1 MRKTGHRA
9 RREELSAGRIE
20 YIEAA
25 RQRLRSRRMRR
36 TMLLVALVAA
46 AVIYLT
52 GLVNTSVMLL
62 EDMADTVRIALMP
75 EQGFPQ
81 QTGAGAVYQ
90 AETLGGSFVV
100 LGEEG
105 CTVFSNGG
113 GRLNTVGTGYARPA
127 LAAGGNSFVLYNRSG
142 SELRVES
149 RTRELYTRQTEGHIY
164 LCALSD
170 RGELAVVTDDVRKL
184 ALLTIYDANRNEL
197 LTWSTTTA
205 EGVPLRM
212 DFSPDGTQ
220 LAIAAV
226 TAQDGQMVTN
236 LYLLNLRAGEPQL
249 LASEPGSTPLAL
261 TWCSNDR
268 LLAVCDT
275 HAALYG
281 SDGSAQGRYDFGG
294 QDVAALSAEGGGL
307 AVLFGSGPSSTAL
320 LLDGGLGVQYTG
332 PVPNAHGIVRGNG
345 AFYLLCESSVECYGL
360 DGAYQWSY
368 PLDARPQALLAGEDL
383 FVFAGNLVRS
393 VRVCGQSG
401 PADHSAPARR
411 GRQQRNAGTLTQCLI
426 KNFGYV
432 HESVICF

>member
-25 RQRLRSRRMRR
+25 RQRLRSRRIRR

-170 RGELAVVTDDVRKL
+170 RGELAVVADDVRKL

-368 PLDARPQALLAGEDL
+368 PLDARPQALLAREDL
-383 FVFAGNLVRS
+383 FVFAGNLVQRIIPPQPEEA
-393 VRVCGQSG
+393 GSG
-401 PADHSAPARR
+401 
-411 GRQQRNAGTLTQCLI
+411 GTLAL
-426 KNFGYV
+426 
-432 HESVICF
+432 

>member
-25 RQRLRSRRMRR
+25 RQRLRSRRIRR

-184 ALLTIYDANRNEL
+184 ALLTVYDANRNEL

-368 PLDARPQALLAGEDL
+368 PLDARPQALLAGKDL
-383 FVFAGNLVRS
+383 FVFAGNLVQRIIPPQPEAAS
-393 VRVCGQSG
+393 SG
-401 PADHSAPARR
+401 
-411 GRQQRNAGTLTQCLI
+411 
-426 KNFGYV
+426 
-432 HESVICF
+432 

>member
-25 RQRLRSRRMRR
+25 RQRLRSRRIRR

-75 EQGFPQ
+75 EHGFPQ

-383 FVFAGNLVRS
+383 FVFAGNLVQRI
-393 VRVCGQSG
+393 VPPQPEEADSG
-401 PADHSAPARR
+401 
-411 GRQQRNAGTLTQCLI
+411 GTLAL
-426 KNFGYV
+426 
-432 HESVICF
+432 

>member
-90 AETLGGSFVV
+90 DETLGGSFVA

-383 FVFAGNLVRS
+383 FVFAGNLV
-393 VRVCGQSG
+393 
-401 PADHSAPARR
+401 
-411 GRQQRNAGTLTQCLI
+411 QRIVPPQPEAASNG
-426 KNFGYV
+426 
-432 HESVICF
+432 

>member
-25 RQRLRSRRMRR
+25 RQRLRSRRIRR

-149 RTRELYTRQTEGHIY
+149 RTRELYTRQTDGHIY

-294 QDVAALSAEGGGL
+294 QDVAALSAEEGGL

-383 FVFAGNLVRS
+383 FVFAGNLVQRI
-393 VRVCGQSG
+393 VPPQPEEAGSG
-401 PADHSAPARR
+401 
-411 GRQQRNAGTLTQCLI
+411 GTLAL
-426 KNFGYV
+426 
-432 HESVICF
+432 

>member
-25 RQRLRSRRMRR
+25 RQRLRSRRIRR

-81 QTGAGAVYQ
+81 QTGAGEVYQ

-307 AVLFGSGPSSTAL
+307 AVLFSSGPSSTAL

-368 PLDARPQALLAGEDL
+368 PLDARPQALLAREDL
-383 FVFAGNLVRS
+383 FVFAGNLVQRI
-393 VRVCGQSG
+393 VPPQPEEAGSG
-401 PADHSAPARR
+401 
-411 GRQQRNAGTLTQCLI
+411 GTLAL
-426 KNFGYV
+426 
-432 HESVICF
+432 

>member
-164 LCALSD
+164 LCALSN

-383 FVFAGNLVRS
+383 FVFAGNLVQRIIPPQPEEA
-393 VRVCGQSG
+393 GSG
-401 PADHSAPARR
+401 
-411 GRQQRNAGTLTQCLI
+411 GTLAL
-426 KNFGYV
+426 
-432 HESVICF
+432 

>member
-81 QTGAGAVYQ
+81 QTGAGEVYQ

-307 AVLFGSGPSSTAL
+307 TVLFGSGPSSTAL

-383 FVFAGNLVRS
+383 FVFAGNLVQRI
-393 VRVCGQSG
+393 VPPQPEEAGSG
-401 PADHSAPARR
+401 
-411 GRQQRNAGTLTQCLI
+411 GTLAL
-426 KNFGYV
+426 
-432 HESVICF
+432 

>member
-170 RGELAVVTDDVRKL
+170 RGELAVVADDVRKL

-307 AVLFGSGPSSTAL
+307 AVLFSSGPSSTAL

-368 PLDARPQALLAGEDL
+368 PLDARPQALLAREDL
-383 FVFAGNLVRS
+383 FVFAGNLVQRI
-393 VRVCGQSG
+393 VPPQPEEAGSG
-401 PADHSAPARR
+401 
-411 GRQQRNAGTLTQCLI
+411 GTLAL
-426 KNFGYV
+426 
-432 HESVICF
+432 

>member
-90 AETLGGSFVV
+90 AETLGGSFVA

-383 FVFAGNLVRS
+383 FVFAGNLAQRIVPPQPEEA
-393 VRVCGQSG
+393 GSG
-401 PADHSAPARR
+401 
-411 GRQQRNAGTLTQCLI
+411 GTLAL
-426 KNFGYV
+426 
-432 HESVICF
+432 

>member
-383 FVFAGNLVRS
+383 FVFAGNLVQRI
-393 VRVCGQSG
+393 VPPQPEESG
-401 PADHSAPARR
+401 S
-411 GRQQRNAGTLTQCLI
+411 GGTLAL
-426 KNFGYV
+426 
-432 HESVICF
+432 

>member
-9 RREELSAGRIE
+9 RREDLSAGRIE

-25 RQRLRSRRMRR
+25 RQRLRSRRIRR

-383 FVFAGNLVRS
+383 FVFAGNLVQRI
-393 VRVCGQSG
+393 VPPQPEEAGSG
-401 PADHSAPARR
+401 
-411 GRQQRNAGTLTQCLI
+411 GTLAL
-426 KNFGYV
+426 
-432 HESVICF
+432 

>member
-1 MRKTGHRA
+1 MRKTGRRA
-9 RREELSAGRIE
+9 RREEMSAGRIE

-25 RQRLRSRRMRR
+25 RQRLRSRRLRR
-36 TMLLVALVAA
+36 TILLVTLVAA

-62 EDMADTVRIALMP
+62 EDMADSVRIALMP

-383 FVFAGNLVRS
+383 FVFAGNLVQRI
-393 VRVCGQSG
+393 VPPQPEEAGSG
-401 PADHSAPARR
+401 
-411 GRQQRNAGTLTQCLI
+411 GTLAL
-426 KNFGYV
+426 
-432 HESVICF
+432 

>member
-383 FVFAGNLVRS
+383 FVFAGNLV
-393 VRVCGQSG
+393 
-401 PADHSAPARR
+401 
-411 GRQQRNAGTLTQCLI
+411 QRIIPPQPEEAGSDGTLAL
-426 KNFGYV
+426 
-432 HESVICF
+432 

>member
-20 YIEAA
+20 YIE
-25 RQRLRSRRMRR
+25 RLRSRRMRR

-164 LCALSD
+164 LCALSN

-184 ALLTIYDANRNEL
+184 ALLTVYDANRNEL

-383 FVFAGNLVRS
+383 FVFAGNLVQRIVPPQPEAAS
-393 VRVCGQSG
+393 SG
-401 PADHSAPARR
+401 
-411 GRQQRNAGTLTQCLI
+411 
-426 KNFGYV
+426 
-432 HESVICF
+432 

>member
-164 LCALSD
+164 LCALSN

-184 ALLTIYDANRNEL
+184 ALLTVYDANRNEL

-332 PVPNAHGIVRGNG
+332 PVPNAHGIVRENG

-383 FVFAGNLVRS
+383 FVFAGNLVQRIVPPQPEAAS
-393 VRVCGQSG
+393 SG
-401 PADHSAPARR
+401 
-411 GRQQRNAGTLTQCLI
+411 
-426 KNFGYV
+426 
-432 HESVICF
+432 

>member
-20 YIEAA
+20 YIE
-25 RQRLRSRRMRR
+25 RLRSRRMRR

-62 EDMADTVRIALMP
+62 EDMADSVRIALMP

-127 LAAGGNSFVLYNRSG
+127 LAAGRNSFVLYNRSG

-383 FVFAGNLVRS
+383 FVFAGNLVQRI
-393 VRVCGQSG
+393 VPPQPEEAGSG
-401 PADHSAPARR
+401 
-411 GRQQRNAGTLTQCLI
+411 GTLAL
-426 KNFGYV
+426 
-432 HESVICF
+432 

>member
-25 RQRLRSRRMRR
+25 RQRLRSRRIRR

-383 FVFAGNLVRS
+383 FVFAGNLVQRIIPPQPEAAS
-393 VRVCGQSG
+393 SG
-401 PADHSAPARR
+401 
-411 GRQQRNAGTLTQCLI
+411 
-426 KNFGYV
+426 
-432 HESVICF
+432 

>member
-9 RREELSAGRIE
+9 RREDLSAGRIE

-25 RQRLRSRRMRR
+25 RQRLRSRRIRR

-383 FVFAGNLVRS
+383 FVFAGNLVQRI
-393 VRVCGQSG
+393 VPPQPEETGSG
-401 PADHSAPARR
+401 GMLA
-411 GRQQRNAGTLTQCLI
+411 L
-426 KNFGYV
+426 
-432 HESVICF
+432 

>member
-368 PLDARPQALLAGEDL
+368 PLDARPQALLAGKDL
-383 FVFAGNLVRS
+383 FVFAGNLVQRI
-393 VRVCGQSG
+393 VPPQPEEAGSG
-401 PADHSAPARR
+401 
-411 GRQQRNAGTLTQCLI
+411 GTLAL
-426 KNFGYV
+426 
-432 HESVICF
+432 

>member
-164 LCALSD
+164 LCALSN

-184 ALLTIYDANRNEL
+184 ALLTVYDANRNEL

-368 PLDARPQALLAGEDL
+368 PLDARPQALLAGKDL
-383 FVFAGNLVRS
+383 FVFAGNLVQRIIPPQPEAAS
-393 VRVCGQSG
+393 SG
-401 PADHSAPARR
+401 
-411 GRQQRNAGTLTQCLI
+411 
-426 KNFGYV
+426 
-432 HESVICF
+432 

>member
-25 RQRLRSRRMRR
+25 RQRLRSRRIRR

-332 PVPNAHGIVRGNG
+332 PVPNAHGIVRGDG

-383 FVFAGNLVRS
+383 FVFAGNLVQRI
-393 VRVCGQSG
+393 VPPQPEETGSG
-401 PADHSAPARR
+401 GMLA
-411 GRQQRNAGTLTQCLI
+411 L
-426 KNFGYV
+426 
-432 HESVICF
+432 

>member
-81 QTGAGAVYQ
+81 QTGAGEVYQ

-383 FVFAGNLVRS
+383 FVFAGNLVQRIIPPQPEEA
-393 VRVCGQSG
+393 GSG
-401 PADHSAPARR
+401 
-411 GRQQRNAGTLTQCLI
+411 GTLAL
-426 KNFGYV
+426 
-432 HESVICF
+432 

>member
-25 RQRLRSRRMRR
+25 RQRLRSRRIRR

-90 AETLGGSFVV
+90 AETLGGSFVA

-184 ALLTIYDANRNEL
+184 ALLTVYDANRNEL

-383 FVFAGNLVRS
+383 FVFAGNLVQRI
-393 VRVCGQSG
+393 VPPQPEEAGSG
-401 PADHSAPARR
+401 
-411 GRQQRNAGTLTQCLI
+411 GTLAL
-426 KNFGYV
+426 
-432 HESVICF
+432 

>member
-46 AVIYLT
+46 VVIYLT

-164 LCALSD
+164 LCALSN

-307 AVLFGSGPSSTAL
+307 AVLFGSGPSSTAR
-320 LLDGGLGVQYTG
+320 LLDGGLGLQYTG

-383 FVFAGNLVRS
+383 FVFAGNLVQRI
-393 VRVCGQSG
+393 VPPQPEEAGSG
-401 PADHSAPARR
+401 
-411 GRQQRNAGTLTQCLI
+411 GTLAL
-426 KNFGYV
+426 
-432 HESVICF
+432 

>member
-25 RQRLRSRRMRR
+25 RQRLRSRRIRR

-90 AETLGGSFVV
+90 AETLGGSFVA

-383 FVFAGNLVRS
+383 FVFAGNLVQRIIPPQPEEA
-393 VRVCGQSG
+393 GSG
-401 PADHSAPARR
+401 
-411 GRQQRNAGTLTQCLI
+411 GTLAL
-426 KNFGYV
+426 
-432 HESVICF
+432 

>member
-25 RQRLRSRRMRR
+25 RQRLRSRRIRR

-81 QTGAGAVYQ
+81 QTGAGEVYQ

-268 LLAVCDT
+268 LLAICDT

-368 PLDARPQALLAGEDL
+368 SLDARPQALLAGEDL
-383 FVFAGNLVRS
+383 FVFAGNLAQRIVPPQPEEA
-393 VRVCGQSG
+393 GSG
-401 PADHSAPARR
+401 
-411 GRQQRNAGTLTQCLI
+411 GTLAL
-426 KNFGYV
+426 
-432 HESVICF
+432 

>member
-164 LCALSD
+164 LCALSN

-184 ALLTIYDANRNEL
+184 ALLTVYDANRNEL

-212 DFSPDGTQ
+212 NFSPDGTQ

-383 FVFAGNLVRS
+383 FVFAGNLVQRI
-393 VRVCGQSG
+393 VPPQPEEAGSG
-401 PADHSAPARR
+401 
-411 GRQQRNAGTLTQCLI
+411 GTLAL
-426 KNFGYV
+426 
-432 HESVICF
+432 

>member
-25 RQRLRSRRMRR
+25 RQRLRSRRIRR

-184 ALLTIYDANRNEL
+184 ALLTVYDANRNEL

-332 PVPNAHGIVRGNG
+332 PVPNAHGIVRGDG

-383 FVFAGNLVRS
+383 FVFAGNLVQRI
-393 VRVCGQSG
+393 VPPQPEEAGSG
-401 PADHSAPARR
+401 
-411 GRQQRNAGTLTQCLI
+411 GTLAL
-426 KNFGYV
+426 
-432 HESVICF
+432 

>member
-25 RQRLRSRRMRR
+25 RQRLRSRRIRR

-184 ALLTIYDANRNEL
+184 ALLTVYDANRNEL

-383 FVFAGNLVRS
+383 FVFAGNLVQRIIPPQPEEA
-393 VRVCGQSG
+393 GSG
-401 PADHSAPARR
+401 
-411 GRQQRNAGTLTQCLI
+411 GTLAL
-426 KNFGYV
+426 
-432 HESVICF
+432 

>member
-9 RREELSAGRIE
+9 RREEMSAGRIE

-25 RQRLRSRRMRR
+25 RQRLRSRRLRR
-36 TMLLVALVAA
+36 TILLVALVAA

-62 EDMADTVRIALMP
+62 EDMADSVRIALMP

-383 FVFAGNLVRS
+383 FVFAGNLVQRIVPPQPEAAS
-393 VRVCGQSG
+393 SG
-401 PADHSAPARR
+401 
-411 GRQQRNAGTLTQCLI
+411 
-426 KNFGYV
+426 
-432 HESVICF
+432 

>member
-25 RQRLRSRRMRR
+25 RQRLRSRRIRR

-268 LLAVCDT
+268 LVAVCDT

-383 FVFAGNLVRS
+383 FVFAGNLVQRI
-393 VRVCGQSG
+393 VPPQPEEAGSG
-401 PADHSAPARR
+401 
-411 GRQQRNAGTLTQCLI
+411 GTLAL
-426 KNFGYV
+426 
-432 HESVICF
+432 

>member
-1 MRKTGHRA
+1 MRKTGRRA
-9 RREELSAGRIE
+9 RREEMSAGRIE

-25 RQRLRSRRMRR
+25 RQRLRSRRLRR
-36 TMLLVALVAA
+36 TILLVALVAA

-62 EDMADTVRIALMP
+62 EDMADSVRIALMP

-383 FVFAGNLVRS
+383 FVFAGNLVQRI
-393 VRVCGQSG
+393 VPPQPEEAGSG
-401 PADHSAPARR
+401 
-411 GRQQRNAGTLTQCLI
+411 GTLAL
-426 KNFGYV
+426 
-432 HESVICF
+432 

>member
-25 RQRLRSRRMRR
+25 RQRLRSRRIRR

-164 LCALSD
+164 LCALSN

-383 FVFAGNLVRS
+383 FVFAGNLVQRIVPPQPEAAS
-393 VRVCGQSG
+393 SG
-401 PADHSAPARR
+401 
-411 GRQQRNAGTLTQCLI
+411 
-426 KNFGYV
+426 
-432 HESVICF
+432 

>member
-25 RQRLRSRRMRR
+25 RQRLRSRRIRR

-46 AVIYLT
+46 VVIYLT

-383 FVFAGNLVRS
+383 FVFAGNLVQRIIPPQPEEA
-393 VRVCGQSG
+393 GSG
-401 PADHSAPARR
+401 
-411 GRQQRNAGTLTQCLI
+411 GTLAL
-426 KNFGYV
+426 
-432 HESVICF
+432 

>member
-164 LCALSD
+164 LCALSN

-184 ALLTIYDANRNEL
+184 ALLTVYDANRNEL

-383 FVFAGNLVRS
+383 FVFAGNLVQRIIPPQPEEA
-393 VRVCGQSG
+393 GSG
-401 PADHSAPARR
+401 
-411 GRQQRNAGTLTQCLI
+411 GTLAL
-426 KNFGYV
+426 
-432 HESVICF
+432 